1 MKSQFLTEL
10 DIGLCP
16 SNEGIWWLRTP
27 LVYYSGLLK
36 EEIVVPP
43 AYIDVKFYTDLASV
57 PRIPIIYEL
66 WGNRAHTEAVIHDF
80 LFCKNSTPSVSFTMA
95 NRVFLEAMQV
105 REKPFYISYPMF
117 TGVMAF
123 SYPSFH
129 RRNVE
134 DDLTL
139 KKAA

>member
-27 LVYYSGLLK
+27 LVYYSDLLK
-36 EEIVVPP
+36 TEIVVPP

-80 LFCKNSTPSVSFTMA
+80 LFCKNSFPSVSFVMA
-95 NRVFLEAMQV
+95 NRIFLEAMQV
-105 REKPFYISYPMF
+105 REKPAYISYPMF

-123 SYPSFH
+123 SYPAFH

>member
-1 MKSQFLTEL
+1 MKSQFITEL

-16 SNEGIWWLRTP
+16 SHEGIWLLRTP
-27 LVYYSGLLK
+27 LVYYSELLK
-36 EEIVVPP
+36 FEVVVPP
-43 AYIDVKFYTDLASV
+43 SYIDTKFYTDLASV

-66 WGNRAHTEAVIHDF
+66 WGNRAHMEAVIHDF
-80 LFCKNSTPSVSFTMA
+80 LFCKNSVPNVSFTMA

-117 TGVMAF
+117 SGVMAF
-123 SYPSFH
+123 SYPAFH

-139 KKAA
+139 KDG